1 MIGTN
6 IAIMQKRVVLCLNI
20 GFSNRYGGLRNFLF
34 VKRVDL
40 IMSISKPT
48 KIWSTKDIDKM
59 LALLPIIEAKGLKAA
74 SWPKREPVEVNGEL
88 IQHVPYP
95 EYHSVVDQFLGFCY
109 KTSCFMEPYEV
120 LPEDSTG
127 TKPDTSTLH
136 VLQNASDIS
145 HATVDQI
152 RRYFN
157 LCTRAERFCD
167 GAIEGHIENG
177 LIPAALRKLRRLRE
191 SM

>member
-1 MIGTN
+1 
-6 IAIMQKRVVLCLNI
+6 
-20 GFSNRYGGLRNFLF
+20 
-34 VKRVDL
+34 
-40 IMSISKPT
+40 
-48 KIWSTKDIDKM
+48 
-59 LALLPIIEAKGLKAA
+59 
-74 SWPKREPVEVNGEL
+74 
-88 IQHVPYP
+88 
-95 EYHSVVDQFLGFCY
+95 
-109 KTSCFMEPYEV
+109 MEPYEV

-177 LIPAALRKLRRLRE
+177 LIPAALCQLRRLRE